1 MAKKPVLD
9 VKTMDETRKQAL
21 YDKIGEWQKA
31 KLKAAEW
38 TAKEMELRKSIVEEF
53 FPAECEEG
61 KNNMKL
67 EWGKQLGFTKVISR
81 KADKAQLAAAIELEA
96 AKLAADP
103 NYKSNIL
110 PLIEEVIKYD
120 PVVSASAYKE
130 LSAES
135 KLLLADI
142 ITEKEGAPT
151 LALEAPKT

>member
-9 VKTMDETRKQAL
+9 VKTMDETQKAELYAL
-21 YDKIGEWQKA
+21 IGEWNKA
-31 KLKAAEW
+31 KSKAAEW
-38 TAKEMELRKSIVEEF
+38 TAKEMELRKQIVADF
-53 FPAECEEG
+53 FPDDCAEG

-67 EWGKQLGFTKVISR
+67 DWGKQLGYTKNISR

-96 AKLAADP
+96 GKLKEDP

-110 PLIEEVIKYD
+110 PLIEEIISYD
-120 PVVSASAYKE
+120 PVVSNSGYKA

-135 KLLLADI
+135 QALLADI
-142 ITEKEGAPT
+142 ITIKEGAPT